1 MAIRVLLADD
11 HAHVRA
17 ALRDLL
23 RKDPEMEVVGEA
35 ADGQAA
41 AEMTRELTPD
51 VVLMDL
57 SMPVLSGIQATRL
70 IVLAGNP
77 GTRGAKVIAVSLH
90 ADARLVAEAFA
101 SGVRG
106 YLLKNN
112 VVRELVPA
120 IRAVLAGELYLSGKL
135 PISLLGQPGAF
146 GDMAVDGLRTLTDAE
161 RDVLRLLV
169 EGRTEPD
176 IGRSLNLSATALRE
190 CRRAILAKLRLHTP
204 AHWGWVRAPLPA
216 AAAAPLPT
224 SRPDDATHA

>member
-17 ALRDLL
+17 ALRDLV
-23 RKDPEMEVVGEA
+23 RKEPEMEVIGEA

-41 AEMTRELTPD
+41 AEMTRTLTPD

-135 PISLLGQPGAF
+135 PGGLLGQPPGKA
-146 GDMAVDGLRTLTDAE
+146 GDMAVEGLRTLTDVE

-169 EGRTEPD
+169 EGRT
-176 IGRSLNLSATALRE
+176 
-190 CRRAILAKLRLHTP
+190 
-204 AHWGWVRAPLPA
+204 
-216 AAAAPLPT
+216 
-224 SRPDDATHA
+224 

>member
-11 HAHVRA
+11 HAHVRE
-17 ALRDLL
+17 ALRDLV

-41 AEMTRELTPD
+41 AEMTRALTPD

-70 IVLAGNP
+70 IVLAGNA

-135 PISLLGQPGAF
+135 PGGLLGQPGNP

-176 IGRSLNLSATALRE
+176 IGRSLNLNATALRD
-190 CRRAILAKLRLHTP
+190 CRRAILVKLRLQTP
-204 AHWGWVRAPLPA
+204 DHWGWVRAPLPA
-216 AAAAPLPT
+216 AAAPLTTPM
-224 SRPDDATHA
+224 PDDVPHA